1 MIINQ
6 LSNQHKTYTLFTNG
20 NECAFSTTGIDNN
33 VIKLEGSGSYYTNTT
48 DNKEISIKSIVDK
61 TFVVFSDSLKNEWDL
76 YFDETIEVLGKKCTK
91 AVYKKNRSVVAWFCQ
106 EIPSPVGPCGYIG
119 LPGAILRLTTSSEIY
134 EAESILPIKG
144 QVKIELPRGK
154 IMQKPAFEKLQKKKI
169 EELKESGNDNVIVF
183 YEKHASPNI
192 KNHLSSYYL
201 KVLRKYKN
209 YLSKLTETEIDA
221 FIEAISDLK
230 MNVIEQFFG
239 NKEHD
244 WLLNDSSIRELYNH
258 QRK

>member
-61 TFVVFSDSLKNEWDL
+61 AFVVFSDSLKNEWDL

-169 EELKESGNDNVIVF
+169 EELKESGNDNVIVLLQKTRRHRVF
-183 YEKHASPNI
+183 QAI
-192 KNHLSSYYL
+192 
-201 KVLRKYKN
+201 RK
-209 YLSKLTETEIDA
+209 
-221 FIEAISDLK
+221 ISVSLCPC
-230 MNVIEQFFG
+230 I
-239 NKEHD
+239 
-244 WLLNDSSIRELYNH
+244 L
-258 QRK
+258 

>member
-61 TFVVFSDSLKNEWDL
+61 AFVVFSDSLKNEWDL

-91 AVYKKNRSVVAWFCQ
+91 AIYKKNRSVVAWFCQ

-169 EELKESGNDNVIVF
+169 EELKESGNDNVIV
-183 YEKHASPNI
+183 
-192 KNHLSSYYL
+192 L
-201 KVLRKYKN
+201 
-209 YLSKLTETEIDA
+209 
-221 FIEAISDLK
+221 
-230 MNVIEQFFG
+230 
-239 NKEHD
+239 
-244 WLLNDSSIRELYNH
+244 
-258 QRK
+258 

>member
-1 MIINQ
+1 MQIPKEVYSMSDLSKRQMIINQ

-61 TFVVFSDSLKNEWDL
+61 AFVVFSDSLKNEWDL

-154 IMQKPAFEKLQKKKI
+154 IMQKSAFEKLQKKKI

-183 YEKHASPNI
+183 RSESTYK
-192 KNHLSSYYL
+192 KC
-201 KVLRKYKN
+201 LR
-209 YLSKLTETEIDA
+209 EE
-221 FIEAISDLK
+221 
-230 MNVIEQFFG
+230 
-239 NKEHD
+239 
-244 WLLNDSSIRELYNH
+244 
-258 QRK
+258 

>member
-33 VIKLEGSGSYYTNTT
+33 
-48 DNKEISIKSIVDK
+48 
-61 TFVVFSDSLKNEWDL
+61 
-76 YFDETIEVLGKKCTK
+76 ETIEVLGKKCTK

-169 EELKESGNDNVIVF
+169 EELKESGNDNVIV
-183 YEKHASPNI
+183 
-192 KNHLSSYYL
+192 L
-201 KVLRKYKN
+201 
-209 YLSKLTETEIDA
+209 
-221 FIEAISDLK
+221 
-230 MNVIEQFFG
+230 
-239 NKEHD
+239 
-244 WLLNDSSIRELYNH
+244 
-258 QRK
+258 